1 MEIGRVEE
9 EQRCRHTGHSTCVS
23 ILFKSSKMKGLV
35 VSILLKSSKMKGL
48 VATPEQDGIRYTL
61 RRVIALRVAAAA
73 SVAAIVFAAG

>member
-1 MEIGRVEE
+1 VEIGRVEE

-23 ILFKSSKMKGLV
+23 IL
-35 VSILLKSSKMKGL
+35 LKPSKMKGL